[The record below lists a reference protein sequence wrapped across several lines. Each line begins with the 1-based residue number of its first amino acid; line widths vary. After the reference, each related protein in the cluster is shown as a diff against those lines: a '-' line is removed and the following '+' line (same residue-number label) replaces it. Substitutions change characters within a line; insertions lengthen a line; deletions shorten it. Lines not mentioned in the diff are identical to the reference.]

1 MGLINDIE
9 GMEAMIYGN
18 DDDEDLEAELARL
31 QGREPAPKKKTSQPR
46 AGKIYSRTLPVEAK
60 WQRKFKL
67 ISITCNFYPNEWQSH
82 CMIN

>member
-31 QGREPAPKKKTSQPR
+31 QGREPAPKKKTSQPK
-46 AGKIYSRTLPVEAK
+46 AGKIYTRTLPDGGHPCRGHMAK
-60 WQRKFKL
+60 K
-67 ISITCNFYPNEWQSH
+67 I
-82 CMIN
+82 